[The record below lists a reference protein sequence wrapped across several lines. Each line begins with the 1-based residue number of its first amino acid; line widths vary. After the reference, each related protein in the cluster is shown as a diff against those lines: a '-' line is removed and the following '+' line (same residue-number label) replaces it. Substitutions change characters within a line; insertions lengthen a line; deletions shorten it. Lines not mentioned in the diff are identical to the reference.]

1 MQSKWLLKIR
11 KFTLKASKV
20 QKFPQKKPQKRRIV
34 RIFEKI
40 DFYLEKT
47 NVIGLGEMRKALKHN
62 LF

>member
-1 MQSKWLLKIR
+1 LKIR
-11 KFTLKASKV
+11 KFSIKASKV